1 MGRVLGA
8 SCISVAVTIASAAVV
23 QYGGDNVERGIYGVS
38 NDCGGEKVLE
48 KVYFLTLI
56 LYFLPAIP
64 ETIKRQKVQI
74 RVARMLDVG

>member
-38 NDCGGEKVLE
+38 NDCGGKKVLE
-48 KVYFLTLI
+48 KVYSHRDLVFFTCNS
-56 LYFLPAIP
+56 
-64 ETIKRQKVQI
+64 R
-74 RVARMLDVG
+74 DN